1 MKTSESIKE
10 LAAALAKAQSMY
22 SHAKKEN
29 KNEYFKSN
37 YADLASCIDAAKKPL
52 ADNGLSVAQVID
64 CADGEGMWLET
75 ILLHSSGEWISG
87 KYPIKPSK
95 PDPQSIG
102 SALSYSRRYAFC
114 AITGIAA
121 DDDDGNSAS
130 QVSAPAVNGLK
141 TFKQATD
148 VKQAQPVITIDYFA
162 MIEDSKSLDELAKV
176 WKSIPKHLQPS
187 YVNVKNAQKAFINGP
202 DDVSHYPSTENKE

>member
-10 LAAALAKAQSMY
+10 LAAALAKAQGQFI
-22 SHAKKEN
+22 HAKKDADN
-29 KNEYFKSN
+29 PFFKSR
-37 YADLASCIDAAKKPL
+37 YATLASVLDAAKQPL
-52 ADNGLSVAQVID
+52 SDNGLSVVQVID
-64 CADGEGMWLET
+64 SAEGEGMFLET
-75 ILLHSSGEWISG
+75 ILMHSSGEWMSG
-87 KYPIKPSK
+87 KYPIKPVK

-102 SALSYSRRYAFC
+102 SACTYARRYAFS

-121 DDDDGNSAS
+121 DDDDGNSDS
-130 QVSAPAVNGLK
+130 QVSAPAV
-141 TFKQATD
+141 KQEKIAP
-148 VKQAQPVITIDYFA
+148 QPSVDYFA
-162 MIEDSKSLDELAKV
+162 MIDDSKSLDELSKV